1 MFKKKDLNKG
11 DCVLYYNKY
20 SDKQYSG
27 YIYEFIKG
35 KNWNSD
41 IDPEEDIIIMY
52 VKEYGGDTDSCPV
65 SYIIKKITQTEFEK
79 GFIPYPNF
87 RF

>member
-41 IDPEEDIIIMY
+41 I
-52 VKEYGGDTDSCPV
+52 
-65 SYIIKKITQTEFEK
+65 
-79 GFIPYPNF
+79 
-87 RF
+87 